1 MPDVQCGLIGC
12 GTVGGG
18 VVARW
23 GDEVAGA
30 ALASVAVRSPRKR
43 RDVDL
48 SALTVTAD
56 AWDVV
61 RDPRIA
67 VLIDAAGDCDAARDW
82 ALEGFTRGKS
92 FVTAGK
98 ALVARH
104 GAELEERAAAEGV
117 GFRYEAAVAGA
128 VPVVALLRLG
138 LSPGTVRGFEGVVNG
153 TCSFILSRLAEG
165 VPFAAALEKARQR
178 GLTEA
183 DSARDTSG
191 RDAADKLAILARL
204 CGVPIAPA
212 DVPAAGIE
220 GIRPEDVAFGHARGW
235 RLTLLAAFRAMGTQA
250 TASVAPA
257 FVAEDGFLAQ
267 AREEENAVLLDAG
280 PAGCVGLLGRGAGR
294 APSAAAV
301 LADVRETVRAKASPF
316 RPRAAERTVVADP
329 TLVPHYV
336 RVSRPMGAEAPQRAL
351 LDALAA
357 EGVGV
362 EFVSAGR
369 LGWVQAITTRAPR
382 ERVSR
387 ALARLDKGEIAL
399 VAFHRESARG
409 AASLDEAQPA
419 LAAFGGSR

>member
-23 GDEVAGA
+23 AEEAAGA
-30 ALASVAVRSPRKR
+30 ALAAVAVRSPRKR

-48 SALTVTAD
+48 SAMTVSAD

-61 RDPRIA
+61 RNPGIA
-67 VLIDAAGDCDAARDW
+67 VVIDTTGDCDAARAW
-82 ALEGFTRGKS
+82 ALEGFARGKS

-104 GAELEERAAAEGV
+104 GAELEDAAAAHGV

-128 VPVVALLRLG
+128 LPVIALLRLG
-138 LSPGTVRGFEGVVNG
+138 LSPGTVDAFEGVLNG

-165 VPFAAALEKARQR
+165 VSFPAALEAARDA
-178 GLTEA
+178 GFTEA

-204 CGVPIAPA
+204 CGVPIAAA
-212 DVPAAGIE
+212 DVPTAGID
-220 GIRPEDVAFGHARGW
+220 GVRPEDVAFGRARGW
-235 RLTLLAAFRAMGTQA
+235 RLTLLASFRSIRGRA

-267 AREEENAVLLDAG
+267 ARDEENAVLLDAG
-280 PAGCVGLLGRGAGR
+280 PAGWVGLLGRGAGR

-301 LADVRETVRAKASPF
+301 LADVRETLRSAPSPC
-316 RPRAAERTVVADP
+316 RPRAVEARVAPDVS
-329 TLVPHYV
+329 LAAHYV
-336 RVSRPMGAEAPQRAL
+336 RVSRPLGAVAPQRAV
-351 LDALAA
+351 LDAFAS

-362 EFVSAGR
+362 EFLSAGR
-369 LGWVQAITTRAPR
+369 LGWVQAITSRVPR
-382 ERVSR
+382 ERVRR
-387 ALARLDKGEIAL
+387 ALDRLEPAEIAH
-399 VAFHRESARG
+399 VTFHESARR
-409 AASLDEAQPA
+409 AASLDQPA
-419 LAAFGGSR
+419 LAAAGGSR

>member
-23 GDEVAGA
+23 AEEAAGA
-30 ALASVAVRSPRKR
+30 VLATVAVRSPRKR

-48 SALTVTAD
+48 SAVTVTGD
-56 AWDVV
+56 AWDAV
-61 RDPRIA
+61 RDPRIGL
-67 VLIDAAGDCDAARDW
+67 LIDASGDCDAARAW
-82 ALEGFTRGKS
+82 ALEGFARGKS

-104 GAELEERAAAEGV
+104 GAELEERAAAHGA

-128 VPVVALLRLG
+128 LPVVALLRLG
-138 LSPGTVRGFEGVVNG
+138 LSPGTVRAFEGVVNG

-165 VPFAAALEKARQR
+165 VPFAAALEKARQT

-204 CGVPIAPA
+204 CGVPIAAA
-212 DVPAAGIE
+212 DVPTAGIE
-220 GIRPEDVAFGHARGW
+220 GLRPEDVAFGRARGW
-235 RLTLLAAFRAMGTQA
+235 RLALLATFRAVSGRA

-257 FVAEDGFLAQ
+257 FVAEDAFLAQ
-267 AREEENAVLLDAG
+267 ARDEENAILLDGG
-280 PAGCVGLLGRGAGR
+280 PAGWIGLLGRGAGR

-301 LADVRETVRAKASPF
+301 LSDVRETVRAAVSAC
-316 RPRAAERTVVADP
+316 RPRAAETPVVPDAA
-329 TLVPHYV
+329 LVPHYV
-336 RVSRPMGAEAPQRAL
+336 RVSRPLGSASPQRAL
-351 LDALAA
+351 HDAFAA

-369 LGWVQAITTRAPR
+369 LGWVQAITSRVPR
-382 ERVSR
+382 ERVRR
-387 ALARLDKGEIAL
+387 ALARLPAGDIAH
-399 VAFHRESARG
+399 VAFHESARG
-409 AASLDEAQPA
+409 AASLDQPA
-419 LAAFGGSR
+419 LAAAGGFR